1 MAIPVSP
8 SSENLLTLL
17 QQAQNL
23 NAASQDAWIED
34 EEYAGV
40 RVFFFFFFF
49 FFFFV
54 PLVAISL

>member
-40 RVFFFFFFF
+40 SGFFFFFLYL
-49 FFFFV
+49 
-54 PLVAISL
+54 LVAISL